1 MATEFERIEPT
12 LGTGLVQP
20 LPRQAQ
26 SADTTTASAPA
37 DSVAAEGIGAN
48 ASENAAISSRAST
61 VAPSDKYKK
70 HRWKFLVFGAVSGVL
85 MGVYSPGPATP
96 GGWLSDLVGG
106 AILWYLLWWLW
117 AWSKRRKDR
126 SNA

>member
-1 MATEFERIEPT
+1 MANEFERIEPT
-12 LGTGLVQP
+12 LGAGLVQP
-20 LPRQAQ
+20 LSRQAH
-26 SADTTTASAPA
+26 SADTTTTSASA

-48 ASENAAISSRAST
+48 ASGNAAISSRAST
-61 VAPSDKYKK
+61 VAPTDKYKK